1 MYKLY
6 ITMSFVRKIKKKSGT
21 YLAEVESYRKDGAVK
36 QRVIKYL
43 GKEING
49 KPVKRV
55 SSDSIKIKSVK
66 RSLDVLAIDKISND
80 LGLKDISNEYVLALV
95 YSQLL
100 EKRSINKLADWL
112 RFTEIPYV
120 LDITDVS
127 LKKLYESLS
136 EIEEDEFQE
145 LNSEMTKVFKKY
157 EDFSKAAVIDVTDT
171 YFEGA
176 SQKIKNRKGK
186 EGKVRKLLQ
195 IGLGVTFDHGF
206 PILQKQYHGNLSQ
219 INILKDMVLALKD
232 LGLDS
237 IIVDRGM
244 TTPENIIT
252 LQKLRYTLIAGL
264 KKSGKI
270 KEDYIAKIN
279 REEIYTLANR
289 VKLKN
294 TEVFIQS
301 FKYLGGQLIAVY
313 NPAYEVLKKQI
324 NFNKE
329 KESDSS
335 IGYSLIYHNTQYPA
349 KDVVNKYFDKDIVE
363 RAFKQMKGILN
374 LRPIRVWLKD
384 HVEGHVRICY
394 LAYALLSLM
403 NYKLRRLDI
412 SAIEALDN
420 LKQGYKVELF
430 DATNKH
436 SWNLT
441 VELEPKQ
448 RKILKAIGVVHKN

>member
-1 MYKLY
+1 MYNLY
-6 ITMSFVRKIKKKSGT
+6 ITMVFIRKIKKKSGT
-21 YLAEVESYRKDGAVK
+21 YLAEVKSYRKDGKVK
-36 QRVIKYL
+36 QKVIKYL

-55 SSDSIKIKSVK
+55 SSDSIKIKNVK
-66 RSLDVLAIDKISND
+66 RSLDVLVVDKISND

-112 RFTEIPYV
+112 RFTEIPDV
-120 LDITDVS
+120 LNIIDVS

-136 EIEEDEFQE
+136 EIEEEEFQE
-145 LNSEMTKVFKKY
+145 LNSGMINVFKKY

-171 YFEGA
+171 YFEGT
-176 SQKIKNRKGK
+176 SQKVKNRRGK

-195 IGLGVTFDHGF
+195 IGLGVTFDQGF

-232 LGLDS
+232 RGLDS

-244 TTPENIIT
+244 TTPENIET
-252 LQKLRYTLIAGL
+252 LQKLEYTLIAGL
-264 KKSGKI
+264 KKSKKF
-270 KEDYIAKIN
+270 KENYIAKIN

-301 FKYLGGQLIAVY
+301 FKYLGGQLIVVY

-335 IGYSLIYHNTQYPA
+335 IGYSLIHHNTRYPA
-349 KDVVNKYFDKDIVE
+349 KDIVKKYFDKDIVE

-394 LAYALLSLM
+394 LAYAILSLI
-403 NYKLRRLDI
+403 NYKLRKLDI

-420 LKQGYKVELF
+420 LKQGYKIELF

-436 SWNLT
+436 SWDLT

-448 RKILKAIGVVHKN
+448 RKILKAISVMYKN

>member
-1 MYKLY
+1 MYNLY
-6 ITMSFVRKIKKKSGT
+6 ITMVFIRKIKKKSGT
-21 YLAEVESYRKDGAVK
+21 YLAEVKSYRKEGKVK
-36 QRVIKYL
+36 QKVIKYL

-55 SSDSIKIKSVK
+55 SSDSIKIKNVK
-66 RSLDVLAIDKISND
+66 RSLDVLAVDQISND

-112 RFTEIPYV
+112 RFTEIPDV
-120 LDITDVS
+120 LDIDEIS
-127 LKKLYESLS
+127 IKKLYESLS

-145 LNSEMTKVFKKY
+145 LNSNMIKVFKKY
-157 EDFSKAAVIDVTDT
+157 EDSSKAAVIDVTDT
-171 YFEGA
+171 YFEGT
-176 SQKIKNRKGK
+176 SQKIKKRKGK

-195 IGLGVTFDHGF
+195 IGLGVTFDYGF

-219 INILKDMVLALKD
+219 INILKDMVLTLKD
-232 LGLDS
+232 LGFDS

-244 TTPENIIT
+244 VAPESIEN
-252 LQKLRYTLIAGL
+252 LLKLKYTLIAGL
-264 KKSGKI
+264 KKSKSFEENYISKI
-270 KEDYIAKIN
+270 D
-279 REEIYTLANR
+279 REKIYTLTNR

-294 TEVFIQS
+294 TEVFIQT
-301 FKYLGGQLIAVY
+301 FKYLKGELIVIY
-313 NPAYEVLKKQI
+313 NPEYEVLKKSI
-324 NFNKE
+324 NFNKDM
-329 KESDSS
+329 ESSPF

-349 KDVVNKYFDKDIVE
+349 KDIVKKYFDKDIVE

-394 LAYALLSLM
+394 LAYAILSLM
-403 NYKLRRLDI
+403 NYKLKKLDI

-430 DATNKH
+430 DATNRH
-436 SWNLT
+436 SWSLI

-448 RKILKAIGVVHKN
+448 RKILKALGVVYKN

>member
-6 ITMSFVRKIKKKSGT
+6 ITMAFIRKIKKKSGI
-21 YLAEVESYRKDGAVK
+21 YLAEVESYRKDGKVK
-36 QRVIKYL
+36 QKVIKYL

-55 SSDSIKIKSVK
+55 SSDSIKIKNVK
-66 RSLDVLAIDKISND
+66 RSLDVLAVDQISND

-100 EKRSINKLADWL
+100 EKRSINKLAGWL
-112 RFTEIPYV
+112 RFTEIPDV
-120 LDITDVS
+120 LDIDEIS
-127 LKKLYESLS
+127 IKKLYESLS
-136 EIEEDEFQE
+136 EIEEEEFQE
-145 LNSEMTKVFKKY
+145 LNSNMIEIFRKY
-157 EDFSKAAVIDVTDT
+157 ENFSKAAVIDVTDT
-171 YFEGA
+171 YFEGS
-176 SQKIKNRKGK
+176 SQKIKTRKGK

-206 PILQKQYHGNLSQ
+206 PILQKQYQGNLSQ
-219 INILKDMVLALKD
+219 INILKDMVLTLKD

-244 TTPENIIT
+244 ATPENIKNFQR
-252 LQKLRYTLIAGL
+252 LKYTLIAGL
-264 KKSGKI
+264 KKSKALKENYILKI
-270 KEDYIAKIN
+270 D
-279 REEIYTLANR
+279 REKIYTLANR

-294 TEVFIQS
+294 TEVFIQT
-301 FKYLGGQLIAVY
+301 FKYLRGELIVIY
-313 NPAYEVLKKQI
+313 NPEYEVLKKAI
-324 NFNKE
+324 NFSKD
-329 KESDSS
+329 KESDFS
-335 IGYSLIYHNTQYPA
+335 IGYSLIYHNTQYHSEEIV
-349 KDVVNKYFDKDIVE
+349 KKYFEKDIVE

-374 LRPIRVWLKD
+374 LRPIRVWLKG

-394 LAYALLSLM
+394 LAYAILSLM
-403 NYKLRRLDI
+403 NYRLRKLDI

-420 LKQGYKVELF
+420 LKQGYRVELF
-430 DATNKH
+430 DTANKH

-448 RKILKAIGVVHKN
+448 RKILKALGVMYKN

>member
-1 MYKLY
+1 MYNLY
-6 ITMSFVRKIKKKSGT
+6 ITMAFVRKIRKKSGT
-21 YLAEVESYRKDGAVK
+21 YLAEVESYRKDGKVK

-55 SSDSIKIKSVK
+55 SSDSIKIKNVK

-80 LGLKDISNEYVLALV
+80 LGLKDISNDYVLALV

-112 RFTEIPYV
+112 RFTEIPDV
-120 LDITDVS
+120 LDIVDIS

-136 EIEEDEFQE
+136 EIKEEEFQE
-145 LNSEMTKVFKKY
+145 LNLGMIKIFKRY

-176 SQKIKNRKGK
+176 SQKTKRRKGK

-195 IGLGVTFDHGF
+195 IGLAVTFDHGF

-219 INILKDMVLALKD
+219 INILKDMVLTLKD
-232 LGLDS
+232 LELDS
-237 IIVDRGM
+237 IIIDRGM
-244 TTPENIIT
+244 TTPENIKT
-252 LQKLRYTLIAGL
+252 LQKLKYTLIAGL
-264 KKSGKI
+264 KKSNKL

-279 REEIYTLANR
+279 RDDIYTLTNM

-301 FKYLGGQLIAVY
+301 FNYLSGQLIVVY
-313 NPAYEVLKKQI
+313 NPSYEVLKKQI

-329 KESDSS
+329 KESDPST
-335 IGYSLIYHNTQYPA
+335 GYSLIYHNTQYPE
-349 KDVVNKYFDKDIVE
+349 KDIVKKYFDKEIVE
-363 RAFKQMKGILN
+363 RAFKKMKGILN

-394 LAYALLSLM
+394 LAYAILSLM
-403 NYKLRRLDI
+403 NYKLRKLDI
-412 SAIEALDN
+412 STIEALDN

-430 DATNKH
+430 DASNKH
-436 SWNLT
+436 SWSLT

-448 RKILKAIGVVHKN
+448 RKILKAIGVMYKN